1 MVRLLLALCLTFL
14 CLALPGL
21 ARAGACCVGSTSGF
35 GGRLGPC
42 EYAGVATAVVGRIG
56 FGTWTSTGRFA
67 PIGDDRDVD
76 VGAVLSGMLRFD
88 RTTQMSVSLPA
99 RLQVRRIA
107 GTSYVGG
114 GQGDL
119 TVTARFTP
127 FEDLYGA
134 EKPPVPTFQL
144 GLSLPTGFP
153 VEASSNPA
161 QATGTGHL
169 VVQPRIG
176 IQRWF
181 LGGSVALEV
190 DAGVPVPRPWDPVG
204 KAPGITWGV
213 SNFGSVFL
221 NRRLTL
227 NGSFGVRGLSPAMV
241 AGTLVGTPSVE
252 PWLGA
257 GAAVKLGKGRLT
269 FGVSSSVPIPNLG
282 RSDQAEVTLSVGY
295 TLIRRTPLPAP
306 ARPGAPEARPD
317 A

>member
-1 MVRLLLALCLTFL
+1 MVRLLLVL

-21 ARAGACCVGSTSGF
+21 ARAGACCIGSTSGF

-42 EYAGVATAVVGRIG
+42 EYAGMATAMVGRIG

-67 PIGDDRDVD
+67 PIGSDRDVD
-76 VGAVLSGMLRFD
+76 VGAVLSGMLRLD
-88 RTTQMSVSLPA
+88 RRAQMSVTLPA

-134 EKPPVPTFQL
+134 EQPPVPTFQL

-169 VVQPRIG
+169 VVQPRVG

-190 DAGVPVPRPWDPVG
+190 DAGVPIPRPWDPVG
-204 KAPGITWGV
+204 KAPGVSWGV

-221 NRRLTL
+221 NRTLTL
-227 NGSFGVRGLSPAMV
+227 NGSFGVRGLGPALV
-241 AGTLVGTPSVE
+241 GGKPVGTPSME
-252 PWLGA
+252 PWLGV
-257 GAAVKLGKGRLT
+257 GAAVRLGKGRLT
-269 FGVSSSVPIPNLG
+269 VGVSSSVPVPSLG

-295 TLIRRTPLPAP
+295 TLIRRTPLPTP
-306 ARPGAPEARPD
+306 SRVEAPEALPG